1 MDLYLMK
8 LFLLKAVLRAS
19 HLKGISIYSYAFND
33 NQEHTAQEF
42 VEEFL
47 NQFIFQSGTQ
57 ILLL

>member
-1 MDLYLMK
+1 MK